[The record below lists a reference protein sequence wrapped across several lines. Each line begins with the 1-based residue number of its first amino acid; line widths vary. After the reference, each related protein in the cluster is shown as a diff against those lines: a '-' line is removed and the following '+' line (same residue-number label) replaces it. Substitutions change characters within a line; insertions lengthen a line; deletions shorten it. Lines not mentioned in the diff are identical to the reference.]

1 MYSKEIDLN
10 SYINCLWNY
19 FQSYN
24 KSIKK
29 KINNQ
34 EIKWLKILERSKL
47 KLSQNIINK
56 LIRDPNNIFKI
67 VKFVDLDINQIQV
80 LKLRYFIVLYWL
92 NYLIIRV
99 NKDKKEKLFSF
110 NNSLLSNWSESID
123 TLISIFES
131 RRDIMI
137 AERDKIYNNLTELEK
152 IRLKCPKLDKVHQE
166 RLESQ
171 LKALRYL
178 LNIDIID
185 DLRNLSS
192 KIKMLNSEKYEMAN
206 NILDDIDI
214 IKLNFKE
221 FLELFDHIS
230 NELLL
235 KHYDVEVKIFNIN
248 RHNFSKLIRS
258 NLKYQ
263 MELEKYKEVI
273 YNTDSLT
280 WRILDDI
287 KIIEL
292 EINLKNSKISKFLI
306 TKTDKMCHLI
316 YKIILQYNSAIFTKY
331 SIDDYMELQKDILSA
346 RDNLKKLKD
355 SNYAIISDLE
365 KKFNYS
371 DLKDLDLEF
380 YYQFLIHINSLIYSI
395 TKSKEL
401 VINSKKYLSN
411 DNLIDR
417 KNFDILVN
425 NLGQNFVTKKE
436 FNRKMTQIES
446 RMEKVEDNRSN
457 YILGTMVISLISLFI
472 WKKIINFKK
481 RY

>member
-1 MYSKEIDLN
+1 MYSKELDLN

-34 EIKWLKILERSKL
+34 EIKWLKILERSTL

-56 LIRDPNNIFKI
+56 LIRDPNNIFKL
-67 VKFVDLDINQIQV
+67 VKFKDLDINQIQV
-80 LKLRYFIVLYWL
+80 LKLRYFIVIYWL
-92 NYLIIRV
+92 NYLIISV
-99 NKDKKEKLFSF
+99 NKNKKCNLFSF
-110 NNSLLSNWSESID
+110 NNFLLNNWINSID
-123 TLISIFES
+123 NLIKIFES
-131 RRDIMI
+131 RSEIMI
-137 AERDKIYNNLTELEK
+137 MERDKIFNNLTELEK

-171 LKALRYL
+171 LKALRYI

-185 DLRNLSS
+185 DLKHLSS
-192 KIKMLNSEKYEMAN
+192 KIGELNSEKYVTAN
-206 NILDDIDI
+206 NILDDTEVL
-214 IKLNFKE
+214 KTNFNE

-235 KHYDVEVKIFNIN
+235 KHYDVDVNIFNIQ
-248 RHNFSKLIRS
+248 RHNFTKLIRS

-273 YNTDSLT
+273 FNTDSLT

-292 EINLKNSKISKFLI
+292 EINLKSSKMSKFLI

-316 YKIILQYNSAIFTKY
+316 YKIILQYNSVIFTKY
-331 SIDDYMELQKDILSA
+331 SIDDYMKIQKDILTS
-346 RDNLKKLKD
+346 RDNLKKSKD
-355 SNYAIISDLE
+355 DNYSIISDLE

-395 TKSKEL
+395 NKSKEL
-401 VINSKKYLSN
+401 IINSKKYLSN
-411 DNLIDR
+411 ESLLDR

-425 NLGQNFVTKKE
+425 NLGNNFVSKKE
-436 FNRKMTQIES
+436 FNRKINQIEN
-446 RMEKVEDNRSN
+446 RVEKVENNKSN

-481 RY
+481 SY

>member
-1 MYSKEIDLN
+1 MYSKELDLN

-19 FQSYN
+19 YQAYN
-24 KSIKK
+24 KSIDK
-29 KINNQ
+29 KISGQ
-34 EIKWLKILERSKL
+34 ENKWLKILERSKL
-47 KLSQNIINK
+47 NLNQSSISK

-67 VKFVDLDINQIQV
+67 VKFVDMDINQIQV
-80 LKLRYFIVLYWL
+80 LKLRYFIGLYWL
-92 NYLIIRV
+92 NYLIISS
-99 NKDKKEKLFSF
+99 NKVKSTKIFSF
-110 NNSLLSNWSESID
+110 SNLLLNNWSESID
-123 TLISIFES
+123 RLVSIFES
-131 RRDIMI
+131 RSEIMI
-137 AERDKIYNNLTELEK
+137 SERDKIYNNLTELEK
-152 IRLKCPKLDKVHQE
+152 IRLKCPKLDKVHQQ

-171 LKALRYL
+171 LKALRYI

-185 DLRNLSS
+185 DLRNLST
-192 KIKMLNSEKYEMAN
+192 KIRKLNSENFVMVN
-206 NILDDIDI
+206 NILDGIDVL
-214 IKLNFKE
+214 KVNFSE
-221 FLELFDHIS
+221 FMELFDHLS

-235 KHYDVEVKIFNIN
+235 KHYDINLKIFEVSRSNY
-248 RHNFSKLIRS
+248 SKLVRS
-258 NLKYQ
+258 NLSFQ
-263 MELEKYKEVI
+263 LELEKYKEVI

-292 EINLKNSKISKFLI
+292 EINLKNTKLCKFLI
-306 TKTDKMCHLI
+306 SKTDKMCHLI

-331 SIDDYMELQKDILSA
+331 SIDDYIELQKDILSA

-355 SNYAIISDLE
+355 NNYAIISDLE

-436 FNRKMTQIES
+436 FNRKMIQIES